1 MIWALLIISLPT
13 ENATA
18 RMRAWRTLKTSGA
31 AVLRDGVYLL
41 PAQETALV
49 TLTGI
54 ADDVRENGG
63 TAYIL
68 RTDSDDQHTADFPML
83 FDRSAE
89 YGELMK
95 EIHQHRTSLSHDNVA
110 DILKQ
115 VRKLRKTFSQIV
127 VIDFFA
133 GEAQQQTANAL
144 KDIEVAINQVLSP
157 NEPRAI
163 KAVIP
168 VLELSDYQGR
178 IWATRARPW
187 VDRLASAWLIRRFI
201 DAEAS
206 ILWLPS
212 PHDCPVDVLSFDFD
226 GATFSH
232 IGSKVTFEVLLTSFD
247 LESPAFLRLGSIV
260 HFLDA
265 GGLQP
270 PEAEGIERVLSGLRE
285 AMTNDDQ
292 LLTLASTVFD
302 GLLTAFEKTSPPSGN
317 AVK

>member
-270 PEAEGIERVLSGLRE
+270 PEAEGVERVLSGLRE

>member
-270 PEAEGIERVLSGLRE
+270 PEAEGVERVLSGLRE
-285 AMTNDDQ
+285 AMTNCSG
-292 LLTLASTVFD
+292 LHLKTLR
-302 GLLTAFEKTSPPSGN
+302 TAFN
-317 AVK
+317 AI

>member
-1 MIWALLIISLPT
+1 MIWTLLIISLPT

-18 RMRAWRTLKTSGA
+18 RMRAWRALKTSGA

-49 TLTGI
+49 TLTSI

-285 AMTNDDQ
+285 AITNDDQ
-292 LLTLASTVFD
+292 LLTVASTVFD

>member
-1 MIWALLIISLPT
+1 MSWILLILSLPT

-18 RMRAWRTLKTSGA
+18 RMRAWRALKTTGA

-41 PAQETALV
+41 PSQENTIV
-49 TLTGI
+49 TLTSI

-68 RTDSDDQHTADFPML
+68 RTDGDDQHTADFPML

-95 EIHQHRTSLSHDNVA
+95 ELHQHRASLSHDNVA
-110 DILKQ
+110 EILKQ
-115 VRKLRKTFSQIV
+115 VRKLRKTFSQLV

-133 GEAQQQTANAL
+133 GEAQQQTAIAL
-144 KDIEVAINQVLSP
+144 QDIEVAINQVLSP

-168 VLELSDYQGR
+168 VLMRSDYQGR
-178 IWATRARPW
+178 TWATRARPW
-187 VDRLASAWLIRRFI
+187 VDRLACAWLIRRFI
-201 DAEAS
+201 DTQAS

-212 PHDCPVDVLSFDFD
+212 PHDCPADALSFDFD

-232 IGSKVTFEVLLTSFD
+232 VDFKVTFEVLLTSFD
-247 LESPAFLRLGSIV
+247 LESPALLRLGSIV

-265 GGLQP
+265 GGVQP
-270 PEAEGIERVLSGLRE
+270 PEAEGIERVLYGLRE

-292 LLTLASTVFD
+292 LLTAASTLFD
-302 GLLTAFEKTSPPSGN
+302 GLLTAFENTAN
-317 AVK
+317 R

>member
-285 AMTNDDQ
+285 AITNDDQ
-292 LLTLASTVFD
+292 LLTVASTVFD

>member
-270 PEAEGIERVLSGLRE
+270 PEAEGVERVLSGLRE
-285 AMTNDDQ
+285 AITNDDQ
-292 LLTLASTVFD
+292 LLTVASTVFD

>member
-1 MIWALLIISLPT
+1 MIWTLLIISLPT

-18 RMRAWRTLKTSGA
+18 RMRAWRALKTSGA

-49 TLTGI
+49 TLTSI

-144 KDIEVAINQVLSP
+144 QDIEVAINQVLLP

-168 VLELSDYQGR
+168 VLDRSDYQGR
-178 IWATRARPW
+178 MWATRARPW

-201 DAEAS
+201 DAEARL
-206 ILWLPS
+206 LWLPS
-212 PHDCPVDVLSFDFD
+212 PHDCPVDALGFDFD
-226 GATFSH
+226 GAIFSH
-232 IGSKVTFEVLLTSFD
+232 VDAKVTFEVLLTSFD
-247 LESPAFLRLGSIV
+247 LESPALLRLGSIV

-265 GGLQP
+265 GGVQP

-285 AMTNDDQ
+285 AITNDDQ
-292 LLTLASTVFD
+292 LLTVASTVFD

>member
-1 MIWALLIISLPT
+1 
-13 ENATA
+13 
-18 RMRAWRTLKTSGA
+18 MRAWRTLKTSGA

-270 PEAEGIERVLSGLRE
+270 PEAEGVERVLSGLRE

>member
-1 MIWALLIISLPT
+1 MIWTLLIISLPT

-270 PEAEGIERVLSGLRE
+270 PEAEGVERVLSGLRE
-285 AMTNDDQ
+285 AITNDDQ
-292 LLTLASTVFD
+292 LLTVASTVFD

>member
-1 MIWALLIISLPT
+1 
-13 ENATA
+13 
-18 RMRAWRTLKTSGA
+18 MRAWRALKTSGA

-41 PAQETALV
+41 PSQENELV
-49 TLTGI
+49 TLTSI

-68 RTDSDDQHTADFPML
+68 RTDGDEQHLADFPKL
-83 FDRSAE
+83 FDRSVE

-95 EIHQHRTSLSHDNVA
+95 EIYQHRASLSHDNVA

-127 VIDFFA
+127 MIDFFA
-133 GEAQQQTANAL
+133 DEAQQQTAIAL
-144 KDIEVAINQVLSP
+144 QDIEVAINQVLSP

-168 VLELSDYQGR
+168 VLERSNYQKR

-187 VDRLASAWLIRRFI
+187 VDRLACAWFIRRFI
-201 DAEAS
+201 DAGAD
-206 ILWLPS
+206 ILWLS
-212 PHDCPVDVLSFDFD
+212 HPHDCPVNALSFDFD

-232 IGSKVTFEVLLTSFD
+232 VDSKVTFEVLLTSFNF
-247 LESPAFLRLGSIV
+247 ESPALLRLSSIV
-260 HFLDA
+260 HFLDI
-265 GGLQP
+265 GGVQP
-270 PEAEGIERVLSGLRE
+270 PEAEGIECVLSGLRE

-292 LLTLASTVFD
+292 LLAAASTLFD
-302 GLLTAFEKTSPPSGN
+302 GLLTAFEKTAN
-317 AVK
+317 R